1 MSEVLGTI
9 KILED
14 RIITKKG
21 ETTEVWIKHRILGKN
36 YIKYNGYFYTIDSE
50 IDYKSSI
57 EDNTN
62 DSDDIDWD
70 DVF

>member
-21 ETTEVWIKHRILGKN
+21 ETTEVWIKHRILRKN
-36 YIKYNGYFYTIDSE
+36 YIKYNFTIC
-50 IDYKSSI
+50 
-57 EDNTN
+57 
-62 DSDDIDWD
+62 
-70 DVF
+70 